1 MTSWLVFFA
10 IAAVA
15 ALVVAMPSL
24 RRLGGVEQRDA
35 FDLEVFRRQLS
46 EVDADLAR
54 GVLDETEAV
63 AARLE
68 IERRILT
75 LADTKVPKKAPPAP
89 LWRGLGVGLILVVIP
104 GLSLLIYSSIGAPG
118 APDRPLAA
126 RADEAPTAMP
136 GDVDEMI
143 TKLAAKLEEDPDNLE
158 GWMLLGRSF
167 AFMERYQDAAT
178 AFASAAAL
186 APDDDDIVIS
196 YGEALTYAAGGAIP
210 PAARQQFTTV
220 LGRNPDHEGARYFS
234 GMMQAQDGDLPAA
247 LATWS
252 ALAQAADPTAPWL
265 PGLVEQ
271 LRSLA
276 AEIGVE
282 APDIAV
288 ADAPPPV
295 PATKSA
301 APGPDAADIAM
312 AAEMSPGEQADMI
325 NSMVARLEARLI
337 DEPNDVDGWKRLG
350 KAKRVLENLPGARDA
365 YANAV
370 ERAPDDVE
378 ALGGLAEVEMLLG
391 DPAAPLPE
399 QAVALYQRILAL
411 NARQPD
417 ALWFLGLA
425 AKQAGR
431 PGDAGALWTKLLDML
446 PPGSDEHAKLSGR
459 IAELATAE

>member
-15 ALVVAMPSL
+15 ALVVALPSL
-24 RRLGGVEQRDA
+24 RRFGGVDQRDA

-54 GVLDETEAV
+54 GVLDETEAA

-89 LWRGLGVGLILVVIP
+89 LWRGLGVALILVVIP
-104 GLSLLIYSSIGAPG
+104 GLSLLIYSGIGAPG
-118 APDRPLAA
+118 APDRPLAE
-126 RADEAPTAMP
+126 RADEAPAAMP

-143 TKLAAKLEEDPDNLE
+143 AKLAAKLEEDPDNLE
-158 GWMLLGRSF
+158 GWMLLGRPF

-186 APDDDDIVIS
+186 APDNDDIVIS

-220 LGRNPDHEGARYFS
+220 LARNPDHEGARFFS
-234 GMMQAQDGDLPAA
+234 GKMQAQDGDLPGA
-247 LATWS
+247 LATWT
-252 ALAQAADPTAPWL
+252 ALAQAADPAAPWL

-288 ADAPPPV
+288 ADAPPP
-295 PATKSA
+295 PATRSP
-301 APGPDAADIAM
+301 APGPDAADIEM
-312 AAEMSPGEQADMI
+312 AAEMSPDEQADMI

-337 DEPNDVDGWKRLG
+337 DEPDDVDGWKRLG
-350 KAKRVLENLPGARDA
+350 KAKRVLDNLPGARDA

-370 ERAPDDVE
+370 DEAPDDIE
-378 ALGGLAEVEMLLG
+378 ALGGLAEAEMLLG
-391 DPAAPLPE
+391 DPAAPLPH
-399 QAVALYQRILAL
+399 QAIALYQRMLAL
-411 NARQPD
+411 NERQPD

-431 PGDAGALWTKLLDML
+431 TSEAGALWTKLLDML
-446 PPGSDEHAKLSGR
+446 PPGSDEHDMLSSR